1 MNPILL
7 WTALILAGA
16 ASTGSLLSR
25 SWRWSLGLLAAQYL
39 GIFLLVLA
47 SWPVSLATV
56 KLVAGWMA
64 CAVLGIAR
72 LSSTSPETT
81 ESHAPQ
87 SPVFQLF
94 TAGMVLVVAF
104 SLATKASGW
113 LGASLQ
119 VTWAGLVM
127 IGMGLLHL
135 GLINRS
141 FRVIIAL
148 LTVLGGFEVLYA
160 AVENSTLVAA
170 LLVLV
175 NLGLAMAGAYFLVMA
190 EENP

>member
-1 MNPILL
+1 M
-7 WTALILAGA
+7 
-16 ASTGSLLSR
+16 
-25 SWRWSLGLLAAQYL
+25 
-39 GIFLLVLA
+39 
-47 SWPVSLATV
+47 
-56 KLVAGWMA
+56 
-64 CAVLGIAR
+64 R
-72 LSSTSPETT
+72 LR
-81 ESHAPQ
+81 
-87 SPVFQLF
+87 
-94 TAGMVLVVAF
+94 AGMVLVVAF